1 MSALPPKADIR
12 PPDQDVC
19 FGPKAL
25 DLYSHVT
32 ETMQVDAAAKLD
44 TAFRSAINIAASIK

>member
-44 TAFRSAINIAASIK
+44 TAFRSAINTAASIK